1 MGNILVSD
9 LLHIGIRI
17 CVFVTLLIFINT
29 MERNLNRAHV
39 RGKLERLLEIIDAFV
54 MGIVLRDL
62 ILLMKA

>member
-1 MGNILVSD
+1 MVSD

>member
-29 MERNLNRAHV
+29 IERNLNRAHV
-39 RGKLERLLEIIDAFV
+39 RGKLERLLEMIAAFII
-54 MGIVLRDL
+54 GIVLRGL